1 MKKRD
6 VKPVE
11 WRPIHRFGLI
21 LIGLMFI
28 AIGTLSLL
36 RGRTHYETFWGGAVF
51 APFAIFVGLLA
62 LVVVFVRW
70 RKGIEPFS

>member
-6 VKPVE
+6 VKPRE

-21 LIGLMFI
+21 LMGLMSI
-28 AIGTLSLL
+28 AVGARTLL

-51 APFAIFVGLLA
+51 APFAIFIGLLVLIA
-62 LVVVFVRW
+62 VFVRW
-70 RKGIEPFS
+70 RKGI